1 MDVEMRSVV
10 LIMCHSGGDSD
21 HDRLGEEL
29 SGALSARGLDVLL
42 TPEFY
47 HIPEDDEVWAQV
59 AAGSA
64 PLNVLCRMHPRPARW
79 LLHRHGIE
87 LPEEAVIDLR
97 TVADADDALG
107 RMALPEASATPGT
120 VRRIPAAVAE
130 RWYPI
135 IDRERCVNCGHCR
148 EFCIFGVYTLD
159 GDGRVMAT
167 EPDKCKPG
175 CPACARICP
184 QSAIMF
190 ALHPDDA
197 GIQGAPGASITPDAT
212 ARRMYYRRTGAACPV
227 CGGTG
232 PVAAAGAG
240 DACEECGRPRTEART
255 QHSPVIE
262 QIDDLIDQLDRL
274 VDGS

>member
-1 MDVEMRSVV
+1 MRSVV
-10 LIMCHSGGDSD
+10 LIMCSDEHSPDCGWLGG
-21 HDRLGEEL
+21 EL
-29 SGALSARGLDVLL
+29 PDLLAARGLDVLL
-42 TPEFY
+42 APELY
-47 HIPEDDEVWAQV
+47 HIPEGDEVWEQI
-59 AAGSA
+59 AAGPA
-64 PLNVLCRMHPRPARW
+64 PLHVLCAIHPRPARW
-79 LLHRHGIE
+79 LLHRHGME
-87 LPEEAVIDLR
+87 LPEEVIIDVR
-97 TVADADDALG
+97 TVVDAAGALG
-107 RMALPEASATPGT
+107 RMALPEVSATPGT
-120 VRRIPAAVAE
+120 VSRISAAAAE

-135 IDRERCVNCGHCR
+135 IDSECCVNCGHCR

-159 GDGRVMAT
+159 GDGQVIVS
-167 EPDKCKPG
+167 EPDRCKPG